1 MRIDDAKIRNSQDLQ
16 PRKGLIAKRASI
28 FNDVNRSEIAYLS
41 IDQLRPYK
49 KQARKIFNEEEL
61 QSLALTIKEHGIRQP
76 LTVLQIDAD
85 QAIYEVISGERRLR
99 AAKIAGLSK
108 LPCIILPNSEKAEEI
123 ALVENIQRQDLH
135 PIELARALKKI
146 SETRGWGGQ
155 KEMQEK
161 LGLTKSTIS
170 ELLKLTELSSEVQEE
185 VLEKNVRGRELFRK
199 LFSLTSDTEKLRFIE
214 EHDKKRNML
223 PSSKRSNSISHSVLR
238 ISLSSGQLK
247 VQKAGISTLSLEEKE
262 NVKKTLEKILQE
274 ICL

>member
-1 MRIDDAKIRNSQDLQ
+1 
-16 PRKGLIAKRASI
+16 
-28 FNDVNRSEIAYLS
+28 
-41 IDQLRPYK
+41 
-49 KQARKIFNEEEL
+49 
-61 QSLALTIKEHGIRQP
+61 
-76 LTVLQIDAD
+76 LQIDAD